1 MAAHNP
7 ELRRLAARA
16 GAAATNGATD
26 LNERR
31 AELAEARL
39 ANHIRKVCAAAPPL
53 TDAQRDRLAAIIR
66 PGTAGGTGEGRVAS

>member
-16 GAAATNGATD
+16 GAAATNGAPD
-26 LNERR
+26 LDERR

-39 ANHIRKVCAAAPPL
+39 ANHIRQVCAKAPPL
-53 TDAQRDRLAAIIR
+53 TDAQRDRLAALIR
-66 PGTAGGTGEGRVAS
+66 PGTTGAGEQRVAS